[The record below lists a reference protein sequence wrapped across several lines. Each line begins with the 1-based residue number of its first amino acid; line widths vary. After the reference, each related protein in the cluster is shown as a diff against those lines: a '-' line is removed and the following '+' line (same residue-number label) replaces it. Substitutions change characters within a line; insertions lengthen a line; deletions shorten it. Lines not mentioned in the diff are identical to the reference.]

1 MNLKSYIPFY
11 KRNLSLAF
19 PVMIT
24 QAGQMIVQFADNI
37 MVGHLGTSQF
47 AGVGFANM
55 VFTVGFVFCTCFTQG
70 MIPHIGQSYGKG
82 EHKKVAEFFAN
93 GIAFDAIYT
102 GYLGNTRQIA
112 YIKEIFATMGKP
124 GCVRFV
130 DPVMADSGKL
140 YPGLDGDY
148 VSAMRELCSIADVIL
163 PNITEACLLT
173 DTEYR
178 ETYDR
183 AYVEEMAGKLSALGP
198 KTVIITGVGF
208 TPGNTGVF
216 VLENNQPYYYE
227 HDRIET
233 LCHGTGDVFASCFV
247 GAKMKGLP
255 SVQAAEIAAEF
266 TFQSIVNTYGDKN
279 HWYGVKFEPMLK
291 DLTLRLN

>member
-1 MNLKSYIPFY
+1 MSYKKILTIQDISCVGQCSLTAALPI
-11 KRNLSLAF
+11 LSACG
-19 PVMIT
+19 MET
-24 QAGQMIVQFADNI
+24 CI
-37 MVGHLGTSQF
+37 MPSAVLSTHS
-47 AGVGFANM
+47 VGFEGYTFRDLTEDMPKIQAHW
-55 VFTVGFVFCTCFTQG
+55 Q
-70 MIPHIGQSYGKG
+70 K
-82 EHKKVAEFFAN
+82 E

-279 HWYGVKFEPMLK
+279 HWYGVKFETALK
-291 DLTLRLN
+291 DLILRLN

>member
-1 MNLKSYIPFY
+1 MSYKKILTIQDISCVGQCSLTAALPI
-11 KRNLSLAF
+11 LSACG
-19 PVMIT
+19 MET
-24 QAGQMIVQFADNI
+24 CI
-37 MVGHLGTSQF
+37 MPSAVLSTHS
-47 AGVGFANM
+47 VGFEGYTFRDLTEDMPKIQAHW
-55 VFTVGFVFCTCFTQG
+55 Q
-70 MIPHIGQSYGKG
+70 K
-82 EHKKVAEFFAN
+82 E

-279 HWYGVKFEPMLK
+279 HWYGVKFETALK
-291 DLTLRLN
+291 DLMLRLN

>member
-1 MNLKSYIPFY
+1 MSYKKILTIQDISCVGQCSLTAALPI
-11 KRNLSLAF
+11 LSACG
-19 PVMIT
+19 MET
-24 QAGQMIVQFADNI
+24 CI
-37 MVGHLGTSQF
+37 MPSAVLSTHS
-47 AGVGFANM
+47 VGFEGYTFRDLTEDMPKIQAHW
-55 VFTVGFVFCTCFTQG
+55 Q
-70 MIPHIGQSYGKG
+70 K
-82 EHKKVAEFFAN
+82 E

-140 YPGLDGDY
+140 YPGLEGDY

-279 HWYGVKFEPMLK
+279 HWYGVKFETALK
-291 DLTLRLN
+291 DLILRLN